1 MFILDTQKIHAW
13 QTARKVKTL
22 RAKPMSAMFAEAT
35 MTGKFLIDT
44 LEGAEPVSLS
54 SMFCVGEA
62 GDAWQQTPEKLLAK
76 YDIVGIDAS
85 GWMTCAP
92 KPENSVEFLE
102 VTQALLGM
110 DASDPD
116 RKGGFIVGQWGQ
128 TIDGRKNLQAFSV
141 GDFIARNPA
150 DRSDQWVV
158 RRKIWLNTYQEM

>member
-1 MFILDTQKIHAW
+1 MFIFDTRKIHVW
-13 QTARKVKTL
+13 QTARKVKPL

-35 MTGKFLIDT
+35 MAGKFLIDT

-54 SMFCVGEA
+54 AIFCVGEA

-92 KPENSVEFLE
+92 MPENSVECFELTE
-102 VTQALLGM
+102 TALLAMEGK
-110 DASDPD
+110 
-116 RKGGFIVGQWGQ
+116 REGYIVGHWGR
-128 TIDGRKNLQAFSV
+128 TVDGVKNLQAFSI